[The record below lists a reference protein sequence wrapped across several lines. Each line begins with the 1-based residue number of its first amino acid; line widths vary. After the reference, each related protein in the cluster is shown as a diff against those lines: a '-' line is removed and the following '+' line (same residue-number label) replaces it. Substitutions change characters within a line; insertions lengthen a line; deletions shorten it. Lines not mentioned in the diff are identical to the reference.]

1 VVEGA
6 DGGDPGDRRRADVP
20 QEQPMNRDRSGMQR
34 LETTIGEVL
43 RFGTITS
50 STMFAIGLVMTVVG
64 YQPAVAQLLLA
75 TGLVILLATPPA
87 RVVVSVIEYVREQ
100 DWTFV
105 LLTGIVLLALAGSV
119 VAAYF

>member
-1 VVEGA
+1 
-6 DGGDPGDRRRADVP
+6 
-20 QEQPMNRDRSGMQR
+20 MNRDRSGMQR

-87 RVVVSVIEYVREQ
+87 RVVVSVIEYVRER

>member
-1 VVEGA
+1 
-6 DGGDPGDRRRADVP
+6 
-20 QEQPMNRDRSGMQR
+20 MNRDRSAMQR

-50 STMFAIGLVMTVVG
+50 STMFAIGLVMTVLR
-64 YQPAVAQLLLA
+64 YQTAVAQLLLGA
-75 TGLVILLATPPA
+75 GLVILLATPPA
-87 RVVVSVIEYVREQ
+87 RVVVSVIEYIRER

-105 LLTGIVLLALAGSV
+105 VLTLIVLLALAGSV